1 MGQQTGPGPE
11 PGHKWKAAL
20 HTDKLYV
27 WAEHTGGRKRPV
39 KWGVWGEPELQG
51 RRCRIESTAPS
62 SEQGKDGITVLFYRT
77 SLRAMGEEIPKVLP
91 QFQQPT
97 INSFGI

>member
-1 MGQQTGPGPE
+1 MEQQTGPGPE

-39 KWGVWGEPELQG
+39 KFRGGGGGGSLS
-51 RRCRIESTAPS
+51 CREGGA
-62 SEQGKDGITVLFYRT
+62 
-77 SLRAMGEEIPKVLP
+77 A
-91 QFQQPT
+91 
-97 INSFGI
+97 